1 MHCLDLFTFEANYRL
16 VEKKSSRKAQKL
28 SALMLELK
36 DQTGPKFTKSLQL
49 LKSEGDTNILKD
61 LARLL
66 IYKED
71 AEGKQILS
79 VLNDLNDSSAT
90 QEMIEILRDEEFLP
104 VRQALLTTVWNSKL
118 NYSGYLPEFVEIATE
133 GSFLEALDCLTILE
147 GMEGPFEER
156 HILEAQLFLK
166 EYLEDTSP
174 KDPQK
179 AAIMSEIALFL
190 KDAGEI
196 EDEDLGFYNA

>member
-1 MHCLDLFTFEANYRL
+1 M
-16 VEKKSSRKAQKL
+16 K
-28 SALMLELK
+28 ELK
-36 DQTGPKFTKSLQL
+36 DQNGPKFSKSLQL
-49 LKSEGDTNILKD
+49 LKSEGDTQILKD
-61 LARLL
+61 LVRLL
-66 IYKED
+66 MQKEE

-79 VLNDLNDSSAT
+79 MLCDLNDTSAT
-90 QEMIEILRDEEFLP
+90 EEMIEILRDEEFLS
-104 VRQALLTTVWNSKL
+104 VRQALLATVWNSKL
-118 NYSGYLPEFVEIATE
+118 NYSNYLPEFVEIASE

-166 EYLEDTSP
+166 EYLEDASP

-190 KDAGEI
+190 KDAGEV
-196 EDEDLGFYNA
+196 EDDDLGFYNS